1 MFIYLCLVFVMNE
14 GKERE
19 NEFYFE
25 KKKKKGSMEEAILE
39 HFSGS
44 FFKILT
50 GKATFLSS
58 SRRKFF

>member
-1 MFIYLCLVFVMNE
+1 MNE